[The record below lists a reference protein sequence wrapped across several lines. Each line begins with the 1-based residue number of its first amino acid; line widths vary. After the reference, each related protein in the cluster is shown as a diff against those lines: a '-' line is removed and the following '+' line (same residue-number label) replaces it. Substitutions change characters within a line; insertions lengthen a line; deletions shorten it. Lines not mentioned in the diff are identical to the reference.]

1 MFCVFFYFFH
11 SFQKYKHFIL
21 SSNSRKRQFFISI
34 LPKQPRFQP
43 NLPSNR
49 WYIARIFQIWYAPVA
64 NKELAGRLE
73 PIRNGEIFGMNN
85 NTNCRALRNKF
96 VVSPS
101 NVSLS
106 LFSHCSQKRSQD
118 TN

>member
-1 MFCVFFYFFH
+1 MICVFLYFFH
-11 SFQKYKHFIL
+11 SFQEYNYFIL
-21 SSNSRKRQFFISI
+21 SSNSRERQFFSSL

-43 NLPSNR
+43 NIPSNR